1 VTDGQV
7 LRMAT
12 NRPGGGDRCDLR
24 LTNVPAIVD
33 ELTVVRR
40 VVRRWA
46 AAAELSG
53 EQVQDL
59 ELAVY
64 EALSNVLDH
73 AYPARGG
80 GVFDLHAVQDSD
92 AVTVTVTDHGHW
104 RPPANPASTLRGR
117 GLSLIKKLATDFELR
132 LRPTGTVVWMRWS
145 RHSAN

>member
-1 VTDGQV
+1 
-7 LRMAT
+7 MAT
-12 NRPGGGDRCDLR
+12 NQPDSGHRRDLR

-33 ELTVVRR
+33 ELTIVRR

-80 GVFDLHAVQDSD
+80 GVFDLHAVQDRD
-92 AVTVTVTDHGHW
+92 TVTVTVTDHGHW
-104 RPPANPASTLRGR
+104 RQPADPASTLRGR
-117 GLSLIKKLATDFELR
+117 GLRLIEKLATDFELR
-132 LRPTGTVVWMRWS
+132 PQLTGTVVWMRWS
-145 RHSAN
+145 RHPAG